1 MHYGVQGQCRWLY
14 RHFPSTKSSNLHS
27 TETAVLRV
35 LSDIFEALDRG
46 DWAALTYVLDLSAA
60 FDTVD
65 HTTLIR
71 RLQISYGFN
80 DVVLG
85 WFSSYLHDR
94 SQYVRCSNS
103 SMPSVLLCG
112 VPQGSVLGPI
122 LFLLYTADLI
132 RLITTSGLCPHIYA
146 DDTQIY
152 SFCAQPP
159 RLFFS

>member
-1 MHYGVQGQCRWLY
+1 VLSKTLERLVARQLVDYLSVRKLLPELQSAY
-14 RHFPSTKSSNLHS
+14 RAYHS

-35 LSDIFEALDRG
+35 LNDIFEALDRG
-46 DWAALTYVLDLSAA
+46 DWAALTLLDLSTA

-85 WFSSYLHDR
+85 WFSSYLHGR

-103 SMPSVLLCG
+103 SFMP
-112 VPQGSVLGPI
+112 
-122 LFLLYTADLI
+122 
-132 RLITTSGLCPHIYA
+132 
-146 DDTQIY
+146 
-152 SFCAQPP
+152 
-159 RLFFS
+159 